1 MCKRNN
7 PFKETTH
14 ILVVYSPGTKYEVR
28 ERLPI
33 DNFIDTVNKRLDNI
47 LKQRIKDGQ
56 NNI

>member
-1 MCKRNN
+1 MCKRKN

-33 DNFIDTVNKRLDNI
+33 DALEKPVNKQLNNI
-47 LKQRIKDGQ
+47 LKQRIKDA
-56 NNI
+56 NRT